1 MKMRLLTT
9 LIITFWSFSVNAQL
23 DFNPAELGRQAVES
37 SLGKSQD
44 TLYNQAMEN
53 IKNSYTK
60 EKVFTKDPE
69 WYTPDNGLY
78 GGTGMRSDY
87 RGSSEEKIYNLSE
100 KSDTIDSSINVLDNN
115 SEYQTDY
122 INSKKAT
129 FFEKLIKIIAVV
141 IVWFLLGFLI
151 NFFFYAGKPDY
162 MLGKSKTAKNLHIL
176 TNICTIFSILYF
188 IFK

>member
-100 KSDTIDSSINVLDNN
+100 KSDTIDSSINVLDKR
-115 SEYQTDY
+115 QT
-122 INSKKAT
+122 
-129 FFEKLIKIIAVV
+129 FVEKLV
-141 IVWFLLGFLI
+141 FLI
-151 NFFFYAGKPDY
+151 RFSYDLETLENFGNKIRHFY
-162 MLGKSKTAKNLHIL
+162 H
-176 TNICTIFSILYF
+176 LYF
-188 IFK
+188 LMQGFECITYISRKAFKNDFIRILSLIGRFLIHQ